1 MRVTEGMGYQNLL
14 RDLERVQER
23 LQKAQQQIS
32 SGKKISAPSDDPSL
46 ASDIVRINGEKVESA
61 QYQRNL
67 QFGQSKLNLTDTV
80 MDGLQTMVERAITL
94 GQSSISNATAG
105 TSGAVEV
112 DLLRDQIISVGN
124 TTHLGRYIFGGS
136 KTTTPPYVKAADS
149 SVSYQGN
156 NTAMTVQVGR
166 AVTLQTQIP
175 GSEIFSGSVDVFSTL
190 SNLSTAM
197 KNGDNSGIDAQIKKL
212 QQFSDV
218 VSVAR
223 TKIAGFINM
232 GSNVASELSAK
243 DLARAGDLKQEQ
255 DADIA
260 QAISELTMSQT
271 ALQATLAAGAKISQI
286 SLLDYL
292 K

>member
-1 MRVTEGMGYQNLL
+1 MGYRNLL
-14 RDLERVQER
+14 RDLERVHER
-23 LQKAQQQIS
+23 LQKAQSQIS

-46 ASDIVRINGEKVESA
+46 ASDIVRLNGESAESA

-67 QFGQSKLNLTDTV
+67 QFGQSKLNFTDTV
-80 MDGLQTMVERAITL
+80 LDGLEIMVERTITL
-94 GQSSISNATAG
+94 AQSSISNATAG
-105 TSGAVEV
+105 TSGAMEV
-112 DLLRDQIISVGN
+112 DSLRDQIISVGN
-124 TTHLGRYIFGGS
+124 TTHLGRHIFGGS
-136 KTTTPPYVKAADS
+136 QTTTPPYVKAADS

-156 NTAMTVQVGR
+156 NAGMSVQVGR

-175 GSEIFSGSVDVFSTL
+175 GSEIFSGSIDIFSTL
-190 SNLSTAM
+190 SDLSAAM
-197 KNGDNSGIDAQIKKL
+197 KSGNNAGIDAQIKKL

-223 TKIAGFINM
+223 TKIAGFVNM
-232 GSNVASELSAK
+232 GTNVASGLSAR
-243 DLARAGDLKQEQ
+243 DLSRASDLKQEQ

-271 ALQATLAAGAKISQI
+271 ALQATLAAGAQISQI